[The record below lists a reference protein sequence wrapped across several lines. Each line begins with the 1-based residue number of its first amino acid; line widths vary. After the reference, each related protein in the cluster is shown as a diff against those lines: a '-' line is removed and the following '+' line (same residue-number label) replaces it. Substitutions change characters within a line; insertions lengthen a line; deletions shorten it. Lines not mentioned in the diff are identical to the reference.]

1 MYNNHQYVEEQLVVN
16 GLKKMILHTAVAL
29 LITFISIFSVVYI
42 PIVTKF
48 VENNSK
54 RILSII
60 CLFPVFISFFINR
73 INTKLAQIL
82 YFFYT
87 VLTGFALS
95 YAVFKYGIGISL
107 FSFVVAIGI
116 FTLMSLFSYFTKEDL
131 ERYRVIIKLNLFFLI
146 IVFLINSYYGV
157 PILYWIVGYWT
168 IITFTSLIGF
178 DINHIKKDF
187 KIKSGDIDSL
197 SKINLTGVIQCY
209 LDFFI
214 LSLALMTIF
223 GKTFS

>member
-1 MYNNHQYVEEQLVVN
+1 MYNNHQYVEEQLVIN
-16 GLKKMILHTAVAL
+16 GLKKMVLHTAVAI
-29 LITFISIFSVVYI
+29 LITFISIFSVIYI
-42 PIVTKF
+42 PIITKF

-60 CLFPVFISFFINR
+60 CVFPAFISFFINR
-73 INTKLAQIL
+73 INTTIAQIFH
-82 YFFYT
+82 FFYNIFA
-87 VLTGFALS
+87 GFALS
-95 YAVFKYGIGISL
+95 YAVFKYGMGISL
-107 FSFVVAIGI
+107 SSFVIAMGI
-116 FTLMSLFSYFTKEDL
+116 FVLMFLYAYFTKEDL

-187 KIKSGDIDSL
+187 KINSGDTNAIG
-197 SKINLTGVIQCY
+197 KTNLIGVVQCY

-214 LSLALMTIF
+214 LSLALMSIF